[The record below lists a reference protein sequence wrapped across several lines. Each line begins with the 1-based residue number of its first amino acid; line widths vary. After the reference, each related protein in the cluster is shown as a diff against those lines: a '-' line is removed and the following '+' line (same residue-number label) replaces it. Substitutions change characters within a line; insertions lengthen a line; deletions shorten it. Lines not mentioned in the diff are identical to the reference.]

1 MSAEQS
7 YRQIVVFTLGEEEY
21 AFPIAHVHEIIR
33 RTQPRSVAS
42 PDPWVRGIISLRGR
56 IVPVHDLAT
65 RLGVAGGA
73 SEEWKIV
80 ILEVDGEVAGVI
92 VDDVEEVL
100 TVSDEQIEALP
111 VGADGA
117 VGAVVNLGDRLVAML
132 DSSVVFTGES
142 VVEAPAAAPAQT
154 SAVTAPAAPAA
165 PSPVAPEAPA
175 PVAVA

>member
-7 YRQIVVFTLGEEEY
+7 PRQIVVFTLGEEEY

-33 RTQPRSVAS
+33 RTEPRSVAS

-65 RLGVAGGA
+65 RLGVAGGG

-80 ILEVDGEVAGVI
+80 ILEVAGEVAGVI

-100 TVSDEQIEALP
+100 TVSDDQVESVPA
-111 VGADGA
+111 GADG
-117 VGAVVNLGDRLVAML
+117 GISGLVNLGDRLVALL
-132 DSSVVFTGES
+132 DSSVVFTGE
-142 VVEAPAAAPAQT
+142 APVQG
-154 SAVTAPAAPAA
+154 AAPAA
-165 PSPVAPEAPA
+165 VPSPSAAPA
-175 PVAVA
+175 AGVGGRDLVPAPAAFPLG

>member
-7 YRQIVVFTLGEEEY
+7 YRQIVVFTLGDEEY

-65 RLGVAGGA
+65 RLGVVGGG

-100 TVSDEQIEALP
+100 TVADEQIESLP

-117 VGAVVNLGDRLVAML
+117 VGAVVNLGDRLVALL
-132 DSSVVFTGES
+132 DSSLIFAS
-142 VVEAPAAAPAQT
+142 APAADAAAAPAAAPVAGRAGAE
-154 SAVTAPAAPAA
+154 SPAASA
-165 PSPVAPEAPA
+165 APA

>member
-1 MSAEQS
+1 MSAEQPP
-7 YRQIVVFTLGEEEY
+7 RQIVVFTLGDEEY

-73 SEEWKIV
+73 GEDWKIV
-80 ILEVDGEVAGVI
+80 ILEVEGEFAGVV

-100 TVSDEQIEALP
+100 TVSGEQIESLP

-117 VGAVVNLGDRLVAML
+117 IGGVVNLGDRLVAML
-132 DSSVVFTGES
+132 DSSLILSRDPV
-142 VVEAPAAAPAQT
+142 AAP
-154 SAVTAPAAPAA
+154 APAAPVPAGGA
-165 PSPVAPEAPA
+165 SDVAEPAPA
-175 PVAVA
+175 AVA

>member
-80 ILEVDGEVAGVI
+80 ILEVAGEVAGVI

-100 TVSDEQIEALP
+100 TVADEQIDSLP
-111 VGADGA
+111 TGADGA
-117 VGAVVNLGDRLVAML
+117 VGGVVNLGDRLVALL
-132 DSSVVFTGES
+132 DSSVVFGGTPIA
-142 VVEAPAAAPAQT
+142 EATAAEPVA
-154 SAVTAPAAPAA
+154 TAPAIPATPAA
-165 PSPVAPEAPA
+165 PDAPVAPAPA
-175 PVAVA
+175 PAVAA